1 MRFYD
6 EITIHVQ
13 SGKGGDGI
21 VTGRKE
27 LGIPYGGP
35 AGGNGGKWWSIY
47 IRASK
52 DENTLVAY
60 RYRSI
65 FKAKPGAPGRG
76 KDQYGANAD
85 DITLTVPVG
94 TLIRDKLTGE
104 ILHVFTKDEEEWMV
118 VDGGEGGLGNI
129 HFKDSV
135 NQYPNFA
142 LLGEPWHSK
151 DVVLELQL
159 LADVALI
166 GTPSVGKSSLINSIS
181 NTKAKV
187 ADYPFTTL
195 VPNLGSVSYEEYSFN
210 VIDIPGLIK
219 GAADGKGLWNAF
231 LRHILKS
238 RVFCLILDLARYDTG
253 FQEVTDLL
261 DELTQYIQEKCD
273 PESEEEIQIEIKKE
287 GEMITLYARYDDRV
301 ILEKRILFALNKFDL
316 VNDEEIVTE
325 YKAQLKKVV
334 LKYFKKF
341 DTKKTITDKILDKNI
356 FTVSA
361 ATHYELGARLGK
373 LVNILQ
379 DTPATDVYHIENLPI
394 QEEDTTQQQ
403 MLIDITETERPILIE
418 QNFIEPGTYD
428 YAKVW
433 EVHNPEIC
441 KLVRQMRRG
450 NQEAENRFWK
460 TMNDL
465 GYLQTFELAG
475 INKGDILKIISYYAG
490 KEDRYIVY

>member
-6 EITIHVQ
+6 EITVRVQ

-27 LGIPYGGP
+27 LGIPFGGP
-35 AGGNGGKWWSIY
+35 AGGDGGKWGSI
-47 IRASK
+47 IFCASK

-60 RYRSI
+60 RYRAI
-65 FKAKPGAPGRG
+65 FKAKPGSPGRG

-85 DITLTVPVG
+85 DMYLTVPLG
-94 TLIRDKLTGE
+94 TLVREKLTGE
-104 ILHVFTKDEEEWMV
+104 ILHVFTKDKEEWTV
-118 VDGGEGGLGNI
+118 VDGGEWGQGNI

-135 NQYPNFA
+135 NQYPNFC
-142 LLGEPWHSK
+142 LLGEPGHTK
-151 DVVLELQL
+151 EVVLELQL

-195 VPNLGSVSYEEYSFN
+195 VPNLGSIKYEDYSFN
-210 VIDIPGLIK
+210 MIDIPGLIK
-219 GAADGKGLWNAF
+219 GAADGKGLGNAF

-238 RVFCLILDLARYDTG
+238 RVFCVILDLARYDTG

-301 ILEKRILFALNKFDL
+301 ILEKRILFALNKYDL
-316 VNDEEIVTE
+316 VNDEEIVKE
-325 YKAQLKKVV
+325 YIVQLKKV
-334 LKYFKKF
+334 LLTYLKKF
-341 DTKKTITDKILDKNI
+341 DSKKTITDKILDKNI
-356 FTVSA
+356 FIVSA
-361 ATHYELGARLGK
+361 ATHYQLSARLDK
-373 LVNILQ
+373 LVKILQ
-379 DTPATDVYHIENLPI
+379 ATPASDVYHIENLPV
-394 QEEDTTQQQ
+394 QEEDHEVKAMITDISEQERPVLLEKE
-403 MLIDITETERPILIE
+403 LIDAD
-418 QNFIEPGTYD
+418 TYE
-428 YAKVW
+428 YAKIR
-433 EVHNPEIC
+433 EIRNPEIC
-441 KLVRQMRRG
+441 KLVRQMWRG

-460 TMNDL
+460 KMHDM
-465 GYLQTFELAG
+465 GYLQTFELTG
-475 INKGDILKIISYYAG
+475 INKGDILKIVSYYAG

>member
-1 MRFYD
+1 M
-6 EITIHVQ
+6 
-13 SGKGGDGI
+13 
-21 VTGRKE
+21 
-27 LGIPYGGP
+27 
-35 AGGNGGKWWSIY
+35 
-47 IRASK
+47 
-52 DENTLVAY
+52 AY
-60 RYRSI
+60 RYRAI
-65 FKAKPGAPGRG
+65 FKAKPGSPGRG

-104 ILHVFTKDEEEWMV
+104 ILHVFTKDQEEWMV

-129 HFKDSV
+129 HFKDAV

-142 LLGEPWHSK
+142 LLGEPGHSK

-195 VPNLGSVSYEEYSFN
+195 VPNLGSESYEEYSFN

-219 GAADGKGLWNAF
+219 GAAEGRGLGNAF

-287 GEMITLYARYDDRV
+287 GEMITLFARYDDRV

-316 VNDEEIVTE
+316 VNDEEIVNE

-334 LKYFKKF
+334 LKYLKKF

-361 ATHYELGARLGK
+361 ATHYEL
-373 LVNILQ
+373 
-379 DTPATDVYHIENLPI
+379 
-394 QEEDTTQQQ
+394 
-403 MLIDITETERPILIE
+403 
-418 QNFIEPGTYD
+418 
-428 YAKVW
+428 
-433 EVHNPEIC
+433 
-441 KLVRQMRRG
+441 
-450 NQEAENRFWK
+450 
-460 TMNDL
+460 
-465 GYLQTFELAG
+465 
-475 INKGDILKIISYYAG
+475 
-490 KEDRYIVY
+490 

>member
-1 MRFYD
+1 M
-6 EITIHVQ
+6 
-13 SGKGGDGI
+13 
-21 VTGRKE
+21 
-27 LGIPYGGP
+27 
-35 AGGNGGKWWSIY
+35 
-47 IRASK
+47 
-52 DENTLVAY
+52 
-60 RYRSI
+60 
-65 FKAKPGAPGRG
+65 
-76 KDQYGANAD
+76 
-85 DITLTVPVG
+85 
-94 TLIRDKLTGE
+94 
-104 ILHVFTKDEEEWMV
+104 
-118 VDGGEGGLGNI
+118 
-129 HFKDSV
+129 
-135 NQYPNFA
+135 
-142 LLGEPWHSK
+142 
-151 DVVLELQL
+151 
-159 LADVALI
+159 
-166 GTPSVGKSSLINSIS
+166 
-181 NTKAKV
+181 
-187 ADYPFTTL
+187 
-195 VPNLGSVSYEEYSFN
+195 
-210 VIDIPGLIK
+210 
-219 GAADGKGLWNAF
+219 
-231 LRHILKS
+231 
-238 RVFCLILDLARYDTG
+238 DLARYDTG

-316 VNDEEIVTE
+316 VNDEEIVNE

-334 LKYFKKF
+334 LKYLKKF

-361 ATHYELGARLGK
+361 ATHYELGAWLGK

-394 QEEDTTQQQ
+394 QEEDHEVIE
-403 MLIDITETERPILIE
+403 MIKEITETERPILIE

-433 EVHNPEIC
+433 QIRNPEIC
-441 KLVRQMRRG
+441 KLVRQMWRG

-460 TMNDL
+460 TMNDR